1 LPCFSF
7 YVWDIKD
14 TANVG
19 KHRSALAHA
28 GSVWDV
34 EVLPRPPSLVDG
46 AAAPSLPAGCFAT
59 CSADSTVRLWSID
72 SSRSKPPQ
80 LRGGGR
86 AQLTTE
92 TRGGN
97 AYSRDT
103 VAMLYCGVDAAF
115 ERWRAPDPAGEGGD
129 SQSQGRYQLSP
140 PTPEHV
146 EIRCL
151 RVSPDAAYLA
161 SGDRMGNVRVHEL
174 AGNQLYHLR
183 VISIPT
189 GILTW
194 LRFP

>member
-1 LPCFSF
+1 M
-7 YVWDIKD
+7 
-14 TANVG
+14 
-19 KHRSALAHA
+19 
-28 GSVWDV
+28 
-34 EVLPRPPSLVDG
+34 
-46 AAAPSLPAGCFAT
+46 AP
-59 CSADSTVRLWSID
+59 SADSTVRLWSID
-72 SSRSKPPQ
+72 HSSRSKPPQ
-80 LRGGGR
+80 LRGGAR
-86 AQLTTE
+86 AELTTTTE

-115 ERWRAPDPAGEGGD
+115 ERWRAPDPAGEGDD
-129 SQSQGRYQLSP
+129 SQSQRRHRLSP

-183 VISIPT
+183 VIGTPA

-194 LRFP
+194 LRFPYVFENCSAPSVSRQESLLG

>member
-1 LPCFSF
+1 MREEQDELAARHREDLQQLEASHAQEASTTRAADQEAADRRTAAAQDVFPDAVCVSLTDDGNFLTAIYSDHSF

-86 AQLTTE
+86 ALT
-92 TRGGN
+92 
-97 AYSRDT
+97 
-103 VAMLYCGVDAAF
+103 
-115 ERWRAPDPAGEGGD
+115 
-129 SQSQGRYQLSP
+129 
-140 PTPEHV
+140 
-146 EIRCL
+146 
-151 RVSPDAAYLA
+151 
-161 SGDRMGNVRVHEL
+161 
-174 AGNQLYHLR
+174 
-183 VISIPT
+183 
-189 GILTW
+189 
-194 LRFP
+194 